1 MIIPLLIQSLSLLSL
16 HLEILNVFRVSRNKK
31 SVLNELMNFSVVEW
45 EFSINLN
52 SSPRINSHF
61 SFLDTDS
68 FKHFQFQKTHG
79 TVILHFGDDVILH
92 FEKGNDFF
100 KWSFIFFRLNAFPW
114 ILLLWPNQIFRNN
127 AFTWYGILLVLSKAS
142 NIYLLFIQV
151 KTRCPQKNT
160 VSVNAL

>member
-100 KWSFIFFRLNAFPW
+100 KWSFIFFRLNAFHESFFCD
-114 ILLLWPNQIFRNN
+114 QIRFLEIMRLHGM
-127 AFTWYGILLVLSKAS
+127 AYCWFWARRVTYICYLS
-142 NIYLLFIQV
+142 
-151 KTRCPQKNT
+151 R
-160 VSVNAL
+160 